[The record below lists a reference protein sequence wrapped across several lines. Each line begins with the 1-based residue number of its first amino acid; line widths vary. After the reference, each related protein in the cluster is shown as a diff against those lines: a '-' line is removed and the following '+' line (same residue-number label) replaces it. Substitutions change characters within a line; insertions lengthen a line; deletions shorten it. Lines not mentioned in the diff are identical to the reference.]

1 MKKPLALLAA
11 LFPAAAAASPTP
23 PSRGD
28 AALDVPPG
36 IVDADTARRLVA
48 AGVTVVDVRT
58 KAEFDAGHVPGA
70 LNVPFDEISARAA
83 ELGPPSA
90 PVLLY
95 CRTGRRT
102 AIATQALRAKGFTRI
117 YDLQAYDRWRA
128 SEPPPAR

>member
-1 MKKPLALLAA
+1 MRKPLALLAA
-11 LFPAAAAASPTP
+11 LVPAAAAANPAP
-23 PSRGD
+23 PPHGS

-36 IVDADTARRLVA
+36 IVDAETARRLVA
-48 AGVTVVDVRT
+48 AGVVVVDVRT

-70 LNVPFDEISARAA
+70 LNVPFDEMAARAA
-83 ELGPPSA
+83 ELGPPTT

-117 YDLQAYDRWRA
+117 YDLQSYDRWRA
-128 SEPPPAR
+128 SEPSAR